1 MVLARGSLWASK
13 TRGAVN
19 TFPISENSPK
29 DIQQM
34 TNFVLKKILAMPRNL
49 EDISSLT
56 RDQTCVLGSENTE
69 SYPLDHQGIPNIYF
83 F

>member
-1 MVLARGSLWASK
+1 
-13 TRGAVN
+13 
-19 TFPISENSPK
+19 
-29 DIQQM
+29 M